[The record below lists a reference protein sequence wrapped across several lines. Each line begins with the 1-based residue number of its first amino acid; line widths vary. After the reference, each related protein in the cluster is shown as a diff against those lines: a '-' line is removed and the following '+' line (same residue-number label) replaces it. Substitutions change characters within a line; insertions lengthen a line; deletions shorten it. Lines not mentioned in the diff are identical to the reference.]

1 MTLRLRVWHGR
12 YIVIYM
18 IEIGNDAVFK
28 PLLRVPI
35 VSEHAYSTRCELVC
49 QSPDNR
55 SRWVCRRVV
64 NEDENASTCKG
75 HKSEAQTLPIGRNPI
90 VGQDYIGEWLVQ
102 E

>member
-1 MTLRLRVWHGR
+1 MPTALDVSWYVNRL
-12 YIVIYM
+12 II
-18 IEIGNDAVFK
+18 
-28 PLLRVPI
+28 
-35 VSEHAYSTRCELVC
+35 
-49 QSPDNR
+49 R

-64 NEDENASTCKG
+64 SEDENTSTCKG